1 MRPVQSGRAYLVNG
15 PPMNAAVTPEL
26 AMELERVLEHFA
38 RGSGFTNV
46 DPVFVRFGAGI
57 VGHHQVG
64 RAADIYEVGGV
75 GLDRWHELW
84 ERARKE
90 YSKCTDPYTQ
100 IAKWNQQ
107 TNQNLGWRLYK
118 ELQCFGRWARPCGY
132 PVQLFGPWT
141 RSEGPCR
148 TISDRLLRAHRDH
161 IHVAK

>member
-1 MRPVQSGRAYLVNG
+1 
-15 PPMNAAVTPEL
+15 MNTPVTPEL
-26 AMELERVLEHFA
+26 ARALESVLDRSA
-38 RGSGFTNV
+38 RGAGFTEH

-57 VGHHQVG
+57 VGHHQLG

-75 GLDRWHELW
+75 GFDRWHELW

-90 YSKCTDPYTQ
+90 CSKCVDASTR
-100 IAKWNQQ
+100 IAKWKQQ
-107 TNQNLGWRLYK
+107 AQRNLGWRLYK
-118 ELQCFGRWARPCGY
+118 ELQRFGHWDQPPGY

-141 RSEGPCR
+141 RSDGPYR